1 MLVNDP
7 LGSLGRCLGIES
19 AFRINDNDRA
29 ECAKSKAACLNDK
42 NICKSFR
49 FDLFLE
55 RVANFVASG
64 GSTSGTAADKDLLA
78 ISCVLSHFFR
88 LGCYQSADHDQ
99 LSVHEL
105 FICHCHGL
113 HLLVVGINNLNCGFR
128 CAFAVNFA
136 VDSHDGRKSASA
148 KTAAAVN

>member
-1 MLVNDP
+1 MKCGITIQGDVLLDILGVDHAAVAKRDSHLLGIEIGLAQRKDLSVFVNCLRIKKIFADRAFDNVLVNDP

-64 GSTSGTAADKDLLA
+64 GSTSGMSFSYVIVMAYT
-78 ISCVLSHFFR
+78 SS
-88 LGCYQSADHDQ
+88 
-99 LSVHEL
+99 
-105 FICHCHGL
+105 
-113 HLLVVGINNLNCGFR
+113 
-128 CAFAVNFA
+128 
-136 VDSHDGRKSASA
+136 
-148 KTAAAVN
+148 